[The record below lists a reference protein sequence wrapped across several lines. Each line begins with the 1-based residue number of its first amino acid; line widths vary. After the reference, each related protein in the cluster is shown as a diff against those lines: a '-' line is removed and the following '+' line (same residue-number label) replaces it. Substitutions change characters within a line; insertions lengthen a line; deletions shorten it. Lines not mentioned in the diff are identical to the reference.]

1 MSQFFLFYVLS
12 LLLLSVGYGLGYL
25 WIFRRGR
32 GSDTEQ
38 VRVQVQSASERV
50 NIVIPVRDEVNMLR
64 AKLLNLRSQT
74 YPIEL
79 LDVIVVDSSHDDS
92 IAGVVKEFCEMY
104 PNLHLVRIKD
114 ETGRGK
120 YYSLNLGFRHCM
132 DSFIILSDVDVLADS
147 TAVQELIRNFR
158 CANIGAVSA
167 METTKSEFGELSAY
181 RGLYNMLR
189 LGESRLGAVLMCESN
204 LAAYRR
210 ELVGEL
216 PENVQCDDLALT
228 AAVLSKGYQAIYDPR
243 VLFIENQEG
252 LTRIR
257 MMSQKLRRARAN
269 IHALMTVVRQTA
281 DYPQVFRTIV
291 LPFELFIHIVA
302 PVLFCICVVSLALIG
317 IFDGVISLALAAVV
331 PLILAV
337 GLGALLSMKTVPS
350 QSTTNAIQTSLNILY
365 AFGEYNIA
373 LMIGLILAVFRGPQ
387 TKWDSPLVRS
397 KS

>member
-1 MSQFFLFYVLS
+1 
-12 LLLLSVGYGLGYL
+12 LLSVGYGAGYL
-25 WIFRRGR
+25 WIFRHGKD
-32 GSDTEQ
+32 SDGEL
-38 VRVQVQSASERV
+38 RVPDQSALERV

-64 AKLLNLRSQT
+64 AKLLNLCSQT
-74 YPIEL
+74 YPLEL

-92 IAGVVKEFCEMY
+92 IAGVVDEFCDKY
-104 PNLHLVRIKD
+104 RSLHLVRIKD

-120 YYSLNLGFRHCM
+120 YYSLNLAFRQCV

-167 METTKSEFGELSAY
+167 MESTTSEFGEASVY

-216 PENVQCDDLALT
+216 RENVQCDDLALT
-228 AAVLSKGYQAIYDPR
+228 AVVVSKGYQAIYDPK
-243 VLFIENQEG
+243 VLFYENQEG

-269 IHALMTVVRQTA
+269 IHGLMTVVRQAA
-281 DYPQVFRTIV
+281 DYPPVFRRII

-302 PVLFCICVVSLALIG
+302 PTLFCICAVSLALLG
-317 IFDGVISLALAAVV
+317 IFDGVIALALAAFV
-331 PLILAV
+331 PLVLAL
-337 GLGALLSMKTVPS
+337 GLGALLSMETVPN
-350 QSTTNAIQTSLNILY
+350 QNMANAIQTSLKMLY
-365 AFGEYNIA
+365 AFVEYNIA
-373 LMIGLILAVFRGPQ
+373 LLIGLILAVFGGSQ
-387 TKWDSPLVRS
+387 TKWESPLQRS